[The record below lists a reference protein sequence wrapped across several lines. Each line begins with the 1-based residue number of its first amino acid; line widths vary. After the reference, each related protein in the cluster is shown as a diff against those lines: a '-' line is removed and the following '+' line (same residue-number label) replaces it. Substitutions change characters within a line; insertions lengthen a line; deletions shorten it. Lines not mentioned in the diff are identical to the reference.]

1 MTTAHPHLTLPNIH
15 IKIDAKG
22 NFNEKVKTMS
32 QSENLEK
39 SLEALRK
46 IGTRTNSISAVEHF
60 PAKEGIYKDYPPD
73 VHPELLKALGEK
85 GFSQL
90 YIHQYQAW
98 NHVQRGKNVVVVT
111 PTASG
116 KTLCYNLPTLNAILK
131 DSTSRAIYLFPTKA
145 LSQDQRSELDLTIK
159 LLPEEVRIFTYD
171 GDTPQDARK
180 AIRARGHIILTNPD
194 MLHTGILPHHTK
206 WIKLFENL
214 KYVVIDELHNYRGIF
229 GSHLA
234 NILRRLKRI
243 AKFYGSS
250 PQFIMCT
257 ATIANPLDMAEKMIE
272 EPVSLIDEDGA
283 PKGEKYFIFY
293 NPPVVN
299 EYLGI
304 RSSYVGETRRV
315 ASLFIKNDLQTIVFA
330 RSRLITEV
338 LVTYLKD
345 AFEKNI
351 PDQGIIRGYRG
362 GYLPLRRREI
372 ERGLREGKI
381 KGVVSTNALELG
393 IDIGS
398 LDVSVLSGYP
408 GSIASTWQRAGRAGR
423 KTGKSAAV
431 LVATSSPLDQFIV
444 NHPSYFFSKNPEKAL
459 INPDNLSILVSHIE
473 CATFELPFVEGENF
487 GRMEIREILDFLEE
501 EKLVHHSKN
510 KWFWTS
516 DVYPA
521 DGVNLR
527 SISSDNFVVVDT
539 TDKPKAIA
547 EVDFSAAL
555 TALHPKAIYIR
566 EGEQYFVEKLDFEQR
581 KAYVKKTDIDYYT
594 DAIDYTK
601 VRILDIFAQKDQEQC
616 CYSHG
621 EVHVATQVVGFK
633 KIKFHTMENVG
644 AGDLSL
650 PQNEMHTTAY
660 WLTVPGRI
668 FHSLPFES
676 DQKINGLFG
685 LAYCLH
691 HVSPLFMMC
700 DLHDVGVSVGDNAT
714 GQTLPPRDIPAKL
727 RKEEMPIDLSD
738 RSFEPNIFIYDNFP
752 GGIGLS
758 PSLFDLEKDLLEKRQ
773 KTIKACLCAEGCPS
787 CVGSVKA
794 SGRGAKLVSLVLL
807 SNLLYQNIDTI

>member
-1 MTTAHPHLTLPNIH
+1 
-15 IKIDAKG
+15 
-22 NFNEKVKTMS
+22 MS
-32 QSENLEK
+32 RVESLEK
-39 SLEALRK
+39 SLEELRK
-46 IGTRTNSISAVEHF
+46 IGVRTNSICAVEHF
-60 PAKEGIYKDYPPD
+60 PAKEGNYKDYPPG
-73 VHPELLKALGEK
+73 VHPALLKALQEK
-85 GFSQL
+85 GFLKL
-90 YIHQYQAW
+90 YSHQNLAW
-98 NHVQRGKNVVVVT
+98 DHIQQGKNVVIVT

-116 KTLCYNLPTLNAILK
+116 KTLCYNLPTLDTILK
-131 DSTSRAIYLFPTKA
+131 NPASRAIYLFPTKA

-243 AKFYGSS
+243 TKFYGAS

-257 ATIANPLDMAEKMIE
+257 ATIANPLEMAEKMIE
-272 EPVSLIDEDGA
+272 EPVSLVDEDGA

-372 ERGLREGKI
+372 EKGLRDGQI

-473 CATFELPFVEGENF
+473 CAVFELPFVEGETF

-501 EKLVHHSKN
+501 EKLVHRSKD

-516 DVYPA
+516 DAYPA

-539 TDKPKAIA
+539 TEKSKAIA

-566 EGEQYFVEKLDFEQR
+566 EGEQYFVEALDFEQR

-601 VRILDIFAQKDQEQC
+601 VSILDIFAQKDLDSSR
-616 CYSHG
+616 YAHG

-700 DLHDVGVSVGDNAT
+700 DLHDVGVSVGDNTT

-727 RKEEMPIDLSD
+727 RKKEMPIDLSD

-758 PSLFDLEKDLLEKRQ
+758 PSLFDLEEDLLEQCR

-787 CVGSVKA
+787 CVGPAKA
-794 SGRGAKLVSLVLL
+794 SGRGAKPMALATLNALL
-807 SNLLYQNIDTI
+807 GENSHNV

>member
-1 MTTAHPHLTLPNIH
+1 MVR
-15 IKIDAKG
+15 
-22 NFNEKVKTMS
+22 EES
-32 QSENLEK
+32 LEK
-39 SLEALRK
+39 ALEELRR
-46 IGTRTNSISAVEHF
+46 IGIRTSSICAVEHF
-60 PAKEGIYKDYPPD
+60 PAKEGIYNDYPQD
-73 VHPELLKALGEK
+73 VHPALLNALKEK
-85 GFSQL
+85 GFPSL
-90 YIHQYQAW
+90 YTHQYQAW
-98 NHVQRGKNVVVVT
+98 DHVQQGKNVVIVT

-116 KTLCYNLPTLNAILK
+116 KTLCYNLPTLDAILK
-131 DSTSRAIYLFPTKA
+131 DSASRAIYLFPTKA
-145 LSQDQRSELDLTIK
+145 LSQDQRSELDFTIK

-272 EPVSLIDEDGA
+272 EPVSLVDEDGA

-372 ERGLREGKI
+372 EKGLREGQI

-398 LDVSVLSGYP
+398 LDVSVLAGYP

-423 KTGKSAAV
+423 KTGASAAV
-431 LVATSSPLDQFIV
+431 LVATSSPLDQFII
-444 NHPSYFFSKNPEKAL
+444 NHPSYFFTKNPEKAL
-459 INPDNLSILVSHIE
+459 INPDNMSILVSHIE
-473 CATFELPFVEGENF
+473 CAAFELPFVEGETF

-501 EKLVHHSKN
+501 EKLVHHSKD

-516 DVYPA
+516 DAYPA

-539 TDKPKAIA
+539 TEKPKAIA

-566 EGEQYFVEKLDFEQR
+566 EGEQYFVEDLDFEQR

-601 VRILDIFAQKDQEQC
+601 VNILDIFGRKARDRC
-616 CYSHG
+616 SYSHG

-650 PQNEMHTTAY
+650 PQNEMHTTSY
-660 WLTVPGRI
+660 WLTVPGHI
-668 FHSLPFES
+668 FHNLSYES
-676 DQKINGLFG
+676 DLKINGLFG

-700 DLHDVGVSVGDNAT
+700 DLFDVGVSVGDNAT

-727 RKEEMPIDLSD
+727 RKKEMPLDLTD

-758 PSLFDLEKDLLEKRQ
+758 PSLFDLEDDLLMQCQ

-787 CVGSVKA
+787 CVGPSKA
-794 SGRGAKLVSLVLL
+794 SGRGAKPVALDILNALL
-807 SNLLYQNIDTI
+807 EGKSETD